1 MSAWSNRNM
10 SVQLVDVSIG
20 SRKHRGA
27 LVGCSSYG
35 RIVCSW
41 LRGLS
46 GILTETVVHH
56 VVFWMVFIWFLIIW
70 SCVPRKGLLTNVQRP
85 PPLY

>member
-27 LVGCSSYG
+27 LVGCAGMGVLSVASREFLRDSNRDSCPSCSILDGLYL
-35 RIVCSW
+35 VCHY
-41 LRGLS
+41 LAFCY
-46 GILTETVVHH
+46 ICKPT
-56 VVFWMVFIWFLIIW
+56 I
-70 SCVPRKGLLTNVQRP
+70 
-85 PPLY
+85 

>member
-27 LVGCSSYG
+27 LVGCAG
-35 RIVCSW
+35 MGV
-41 LRGLS
+41 LS
-46 GILTETVVHH
+46 AASREVSQG
-56 VVFWMVFIWFLIIW
+56 FQ
-70 SCVPRKGLLTNVQRP
+70 QRQLP
-85 PPLY
+85 IM